1 MLKKSLNTIFMFFML
16 LLLVWKTFAINET
29 EDAILN
35 SAWYHY
41 LDISWDQVNWALW
54 YYINHSKTPVLGWW
68 KYETEL
74 SDIFEDTRAKIE
86 NLEAWTKYYFNIVS
100 VDSEWNESIQKKEW
114 EFKTL
119 NPSEP
124 NLDFWIVDIK
134 AEQKNLIE
142 VSFNHELEDN
152 TNSRRNIRLTRKDN
166 ETFMYTIDEMKVK
179 DKTVLEI
186 KLEEELDPNT
196 EYKLTVLEIKDV
208 WWNIIT
214 SWTAWERIFETPDV
228 LKDAP
233 TKVTLVSSWTT
244 VDNGILEITEISA
257 KERKLIELKF
267 NNDLTEEDNL
277 NSKIKLYPE
286 GSSYIKYTIK
296 STRYTD
302 KKTIEIETEEN
313 LDISS
318 KYIIEISELKNWGW
332 ESFYEFKNTFITPS
346 MFDEINI
353 TNSWAID
360 NNHDDNNQNNDNDDD
375 NNSNDKKITWAPS
388 WNDYYPNKVDTNS
401 WEHDDSIY
409 SLWWTNI
416 SKQDLEKSIENE
428 NVSKL
433 AETWPENIF
442 LILIAISFTIWIFFL
457 RKKA

>member
-1 MLKKSLNTIFMFFML
+1 MLKKSLNIIFMFFML
-16 LLLVWKTFAINET
+16 LILVWKTFAINET

-41 LDISWDQVNWALW
+41 LDISREPVAWALW
-54 YYINHSKTPVLGWW
+54 YYINYSKTTVSGWW
-68 KYETEL
+68 KYETEIP
-74 SDIFEDTRAKIE
+74 DIFEDTRAKIE
-86 NLEAWTKYYFNIVS
+86 DLESRTKYYFNIVS

-114 EFKTL
+114 EFETL
-119 NPSEP
+119 NPSES

-152 TNSRRNIRLTRKDN
+152 EDSRRNIRLTRKDN

-179 DKTVLEI
+179 DGTILEV

-196 EYKLTVLEIKDV
+196 EYKLTVLEIKDI

-214 SWTAWERIFETPDV
+214 SWTAGERIFETPDV

-233 TKVTLVSSWTT
+233 TKITLVSSWTT
-244 VDNGILEITEISA
+244 VDDWTLEMTEILA

-267 NNDLTEEDNL
+267 NNDLTEENNL
-277 NSKIKLYPE
+277 KSKIKLYPE

-296 STRYTD
+296 SAKYSD

-318 KYIIEISELKNWGW
+318 KYIIEVSELKNWEW
-332 ESFYEFKNTFITPS
+332 KSFYEFKNTFITPT
-346 MFDEINI
+346 MFDEIDT

-360 NNHDDNNQNNDNDDD
+360 NNNDNNNQDDNSNENNANNDI
-375 NNSNDKKITWAPS
+375 KITWKPS

-401 WEHDDSIY
+401 WKTDDSIY

-428 NVSKL
+428 NVTKL